1 MKLTGIMAIAAA
13 MLCAVHSTVL
23 AQEPDRPA
31 GEFRQVTPEEME
43 ARLAAQWWRKAGDR
57 VLPPAVER
65 EGTWIL
71 TLDLQDEGGRQL
83 HQSEMLIQANTFA
96 SSKSLPVPGQ
106 YSVGDY
112 TTLDDY
118 RFLLW
123 AFPSQYDETFREY
136 GYLDWPSGR
145 EGVKVTRADGSEIDL
160 GRPDLS
166 EEQVQELFAQM
177 LKRAAVLEYDGMRM
191 YIFSNE
197 ARQAYIR
204 LDWDAGINPQPVS
217 SPGANEQRVA
227 EMKQRATPAAEFT
240 LYLAGG
246 QWAGGETVAG
256 GEWAGGET
264 VAGGEWSGG
273 GTIAG
278 GQWSGG
284 GTIASGQQA
293 GSDHHAM
300 AQVAAANDEDGGEFA
315 GGGDVAGTDTEGG
328 EWSSGGDQFANAHL
342 AVKVMQAEKRG
353 DFKPSTSVAD
363 RNWWSSLDPS
373 IRPDPYTSQ
382 GRWLL
387 DFNLM
392 YETGRVVSESS
403 LQLIEGFPAQ
413 LSNVRG
419 RGQDSDPDYGNLDD
433 YYLLAWVIP
442 DQLHAEFLQSGY
454 LDWPV
459 PNSDRLVVGEDGQYI
474 ESSPPQLDDKQKLA
488 LFNQAMSHVHHML
501 MEGLH
506 FYVFSPQA
514 ASADFVLKWQ
524 DGMQGGNTRDVA
536 SFSVN
541 FANGGQWSGGES

>member
-1 MKLTGIMAIAAA
+1 
-13 MLCAVHSTVL
+13 
-23 AQEPDRPA
+23 
-31 GEFRQVTPEEME
+31 
-43 ARLAAQWWRKAGDR
+43 
-57 VLPPAVER
+57 
-65 EGTWIL
+65 
-71 TLDLQDEGGRQL
+71 
-83 HQSEMLIQANTFA
+83 MLIQANSFA
-96 SSKSLPVPGQ
+96 SSKSLPVSGQ
-106 YSVGDY
+106 YSVGDF

-197 ARQAYIR
+197 ARQAHIR
-204 LDWDAGINPQPVS
+204 LDWDAGINPQPVT

-227 EMKQRATPAAEFT
+227 EMKQRAIPAAEFT
-240 LYLAGG
+240 LYL
-246 QWAGGETVAG
+246 AG

-264 VAGGEWSGG
+264 VAGGEWSSG

-284 GTIASGQQA
+284 GTIA
-293 GSDHHAM
+293 
-300 AQVAAANDEDGGEFA
+300 GGEFA
-315 GGGDVAGTDTEGG
+315 GGGDVAETDTDGG
-328 EWSSGGDQFANAHL
+328 EWAGGGDSASSNGGQWAGGGDQFANAHL
-342 AVKVMQAEKRG
+342 AVQVMQAEKRG

-392 YETGRVVSESS
+392 DETGRVVSESS

-419 RGQDSDPDYGNLDD
+419 RGQDSDPDYGNLED

-442 DQLHAEFLQSGY
+442 DELNADFLQSGY

-474 ESSPPQLDDKQKLA
+474 ESSPPQLKDERKLA
-488 LFNQAMSHVHHML
+488 LFSEAMSHAHHML

-506 FYVFSPQA
+506 FYVFSPQS
-514 ASADFVLKWQ
+514 ASADFELKWQ

-541 FANGGQWSGGES
+541 FANGGEWSGGES